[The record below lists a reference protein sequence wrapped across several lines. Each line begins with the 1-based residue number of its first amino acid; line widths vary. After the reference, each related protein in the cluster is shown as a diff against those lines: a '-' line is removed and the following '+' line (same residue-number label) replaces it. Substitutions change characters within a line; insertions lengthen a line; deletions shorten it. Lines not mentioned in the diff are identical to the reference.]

1 MNECYAQKQGKCGIF
16 FYEKQNQKV
25 NFCLECCNFPSFCNS
40 LFGTLPS
47 WNCCCYLE
55 PLWLSGEEDQV
66 SDPHS
71 RTARLHAAKFFPFF
85 FPLLLEKFFIFS
97 PFLNFFCEDWNFYF
111 SLLGEYI
118 CEVETFGDPIH
129 QINNLNVLGKYEW
142 FLTASKL
149 WLSAVL
155 EVDKLLFLNFW
166 KIIGNF
172 TYAATYRLLGPR
184 DLACSARG
192 QHWDSL
198 SVLLNFLLE
207 NDFDFLKKN
216 WLKQQEKKTFSLT
229 E

>member
-1 MNECYAQKQGKCGIF
+1 MG
-16 FYEKQNQKV
+16 
-25 NFCLECCNFPSFCNS
+25 
-40 LFGTLPS
+40 
-47 WNCCCYLE
+47 
-55 PLWLSGEEDQV
+55 
-66 SDPHS
+66 
-71 RTARLHAAKFFPFF
+71 
-85 FPLLLEKFFIFS
+85 
-97 PFLNFFCEDWNFYF
+97 
-111 SLLGEYI
+111 
-118 CEVETFGDPIH
+118 TFGDPIH
-129 QINNLNVLGKYEW
+129 QINNLNVLGKYEL

-207 NDFDFLKKN
+207 NEFDFLKK
-216 WLKQQEKKTFSLT
+216 TG
-229 E
+229 